1 MKVIGVSGLPGS
13 GKSLISNMARK
24 KGFFIIRMGD
34 IIRKE
39 ARRLNEDTGKVA
51 VDLRKEKGDFV
62 VAEMCIDKIKHY
74 KKNREKFLIEGIRS
88 PYEVELFKKSFKN
101 FKVISVHSSPYNR
114 FNRIRKRKR
123 QDDSD
128 EYEIFKERDRRELE
142 FGIGNVIALSDEIIS
157 NNDGIKK
164 YKSNINSYLNKELQ
178 NKNKEKKYKKRYW
191 YGISS

>member
-62 VAEMCIDKIKHY
+62 VAEMCIDKIKHFQ
-74 KKNREKFLIEGIRS
+74 KNRENFLIEGIRS

-178 NKNKEKKYKKRYW
+178 NKNKEKKYKKRY
-191 YGISS
+191 

>member
-123 QDDSD
+123 HDDSD